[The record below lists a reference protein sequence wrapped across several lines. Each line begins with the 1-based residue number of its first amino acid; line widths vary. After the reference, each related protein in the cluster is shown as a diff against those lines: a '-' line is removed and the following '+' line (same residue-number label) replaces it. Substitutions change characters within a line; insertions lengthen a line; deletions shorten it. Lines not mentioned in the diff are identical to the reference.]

1 MAYSILALLMIV
13 AILSI
18 GFATVTN
25 SYAVN
30 SSTDE
35 KYQDKKKLSPKSY
48 GSKTNICGLSFC
60 ADKEG

>member
-1 MAYSILALLMIV
+1 MIV

-18 GFATVTN
+18 GFATITN

-30 SSTDE
+30 SSDDVSET
-35 KYQDKKKLSPKSY
+35 KKLAPKSY
-48 GSKTNICGLSFC
+48 GKKTNICGLSFC